1 MISLLRTMWDSK
13 NTIYQTLLL
22 NTIKVRVLCIKYII
36 NLIYCKK
43 DLHLFFDMR
52 NYLII
57 FEYLILFPNLTI

>member
-13 NTIYQTLLL
+13 NTIYQ
-22 NTIKVRVLCIKYII
+22 VRVLCIKYII